1 MTLEI
6 VPKLLLGACLGAAA
20 GWLVARTALCSA
32 GVCRTKAHW
41 LGMAVAGA
49 FFGAAVAWYLMKR

>member
-1 MTLEI
+1 MTLSI
-6 VPKLLLGACLGAAA
+6 LLKVLLGACIGGVA

-49 FFGAAVAWYLMKR
+49 FFGAAVAWYVVNR

>member
-1 MTLEI
+1 MVL
-6 VPKLLLGACLGAAA
+6 KLLLGACVGAAA

-32 GVCRTKAHW
+32 GVCRTRAHW
-41 LGMAVAGA
+41 LGMAAAGA